1 MTLKNEHS
9 GMQQTMQDS
18 LFRLDGQ
25 VALITGCRR
34 GIGLA
39 MADALAEA
47 GADII
52 GISATLD
59 PANSMVGEAVRRRGR
74 RFFGFRCDLCDRT
87 AVDLVLEQVLNQHP
101 VIDVLVNNAGIVRRS
116 PAEDHSDALWDMVL
130 EVNLSAAFRISRR
143 IGRSMLERGRGS
155 IISTASIL
163 SDQGGLNVAGYAASK
178 AGLANLTRSFANE
191 WAGRGVR
198 VNAIA
203 PGYVETDMTTVL
215 QSDPVRSR
223 QILERIPAGRFG
235 SPDDLRGPVV
245 FLASD
250 ASRYMHGETLV
261 VDGGWMGR

>member
-1 MTLKNEHS
+1 
-9 GMQQTMQDS
+9 MQDS

-25 VALITGCRR
+25 VALITGCSR
-34 GIGLA
+34 GIGQA
-39 MADALAEA
+39 MADALADA
-47 GADII
+47 GADIV
-52 GISATLD
+52 GISASLN
-59 PANSMVGEAVRRRGR
+59 PEASAVGDAVRRRGR
-74 RFFGFRCDLCDRT
+74 RFSGFRCDLSDRN
-87 AVDLVLEQVLNQHP
+87 AVDRVLEEVLNRHP

-130 EVNLSAAFRISRR
+130 EVNLSAVFRVSRR
-143 IGRSMLERGRGS
+143 IGTTMLERGRGS

-178 AGLANLTRSFANE
+178 AGLANLTRSLANE

-203 PGYVETDMTTVL
+203 PGYVKTEMTEVL
-215 QSDPVRSR
+215 RADPQRSR

-250 ASRYMHGETLV
+250 ASRYIHGETLV

>member
-1 MTLKNEHS
+1 
-9 GMQQTMQDS
+9 MQDS

-25 VALITGCRR
+25 VALITGCSR
-34 GIGLA
+34 GIGQA
-39 MADALAEA
+39 MADALADA
-47 GADII
+47 GADIV
-52 GISATLD
+52 GISASLNPETS
-59 PANSMVGEAVRRRGR
+59 AVGDAVRKRGR
-74 RFFGFRCDLCDRT
+74 RFSGFRCDLSDRN
-87 AVDLVLEQVLNQHP
+87 AVDRVLEEVLNRHP

-130 EVNLSAAFRISRR
+130 EVNLSAVFRVSRR
-143 IGRSMLERGRGS
+143 IGTTMLERGRGS

-178 AGLANLTRSFANE
+178 AGLANLTRSLANE

-203 PGYVETDMTTVL
+203 PGYVKTEMTEVL
-215 QSDPVRSR
+215 RADPQRSR

-250 ASRYMHGETLV
+250 ASRYIHGETLV

>member
-1 MTLKNEHS
+1 
-9 GMQQTMQDS
+9 MQDS
-18 LFRLDGQ
+18 LFRLNGQ
-25 VALITGCRR
+25 VALITGCGR

-52 GISATLD
+52 GLSASLN
-59 PANSMVGEAVRRRGR
+59 PESSAVGDAVRKRGR
-74 RFFGFRCDLCDRT
+74 RFSGYRCDLSDRH
-87 AVDLVLEQVLNQHP
+87 AVDLMLEGILSQHP
-101 VIDVLVNNAGIVRRS
+101 EIDVLVNNAGIVRRS
-116 PAEDHSDALWDMVL
+116 PAEIHSDEIWDTVL
-130 EVNLSAAFRISRR
+130 EVNLSAAFRVSRR
-143 IGRSMLERGRGS
+143 IGTTMLERGKGT
-155 IISTASIL
+155 IISTASVL
-163 SDQGGLNVAGYAASK
+163 SDQGGLNVASYAASK
-178 AGLANLTRSFANE
+178 AGLANLTRSLANE

-203 PGYVETDMTTVL
+203 PGYVKTEMTEVL

-235 SPDDLRGPVV
+235 SSDDLRGPVV

-250 ASRYMHGETLV
+250 ASRYVHGETLV

>member
-1 MTLKNEHS
+1 M
-9 GMQQTMQDS
+9 
-18 LFRLDGQ
+18 FRLDGQ
-25 VALITGCRR
+25 VALITGCGR

-52 GISATLD
+52 GLSASLN
-59 PANSMVGEAVRRRGR
+59 PESSAVGDAVRKRGR
-74 RFFGFRCDLCDRT
+74 RFSGYRCDLSDRH
-87 AVDLVLEQVLNQHP
+87 AVDLMLEGILSQHP
-101 VIDVLVNNAGIVRRS
+101 EIDVLVNNAGIVRRS
-116 PAEDHSDALWDMVL
+116 PAEIHSDEIWDTVL
-130 EVNLSAAFRISRR
+130 EVNLSAAFRVSRR
-143 IGRSMLERGRGS
+143 IGTTMLERGKGT
-155 IISTASIL
+155 IISTASVL
-163 SDQGGLNVAGYAASK
+163 SDQGGLNVASYAASK
-178 AGLANLTRSFANE
+178 AGLANLTRSLANE

-203 PGYVETDMTTVL
+203 PGYVKTEMTEVL

-235 SPDDLRGPVV
+235 SSDDLRGPVV

-250 ASRYMHGETLV
+250 ASRYVHGETLV

>member
-1 MTLKNEHS
+1 
-9 GMQQTMQDS
+9 MQDS

-25 VALITGCRR
+25 VALITGCGR

-52 GISATLD
+52 GLSASLN
-59 PANSMVGEAVRRRGR
+59 PESSAVGDAVRKRGR
-74 RFFGFRCDLCDRT
+74 RFSGYRCDLSDRH
-87 AVDLVLEQVLNQHP
+87 AVDLMLEGILSQHP
-101 VIDVLVNNAGIVRRS
+101 EIDVLVNNAGIVRRS
-116 PAEDHSDALWDMVL
+116 PAEIHSDEIWDTVL
-130 EVNLSAAFRISRR
+130 EVNLSAAFRVSRR
-143 IGRSMLERGRGS
+143 IGTTMLERGKGT
-155 IISTASIL
+155 IISTASVL
-163 SDQGGLNVAGYAASK
+163 SDQGGLNVASYAASK
-178 AGLANLTRSFANE
+178 AGLANLTRSLANE

-203 PGYVETDMTTVL
+203 PGYVKTEMTEVL

-235 SPDDLRGPVV
+235 SSDDLRGPVV

-250 ASRYMHGETLV
+250 ASRYVHGETLV

>member
-1 MTLKNEHS
+1 
-9 GMQQTMQDS
+9 MQDS

-25 VALITGCRR
+25 VALITGCSR
-34 GIGLA
+34 GIGQA
-39 MADALAEA
+39 MADALADA
-47 GADII
+47 GADIV
-52 GISATLD
+52 GISESLNPEAS
-59 PANSMVGEAVRRRGR
+59 AVGDAVRKRGR
-74 RFFGFRCDLCDRT
+74 RFSGFRCDLSDRN
-87 AVDLVLEQVLNQHP
+87 AVDRVLEEVLNRHP

-130 EVNLSAAFRISRR
+130 EVNLSAVFRVSRR
-143 IGRSMLERGRGS
+143 IGTTMLERGRGS

-178 AGLANLTRSFANE
+178 AGLANLTRSLANE

-203 PGYVETDMTTVL
+203 PGYVKTEMTEVL
-215 QSDPVRSR
+215 RADPQRSR

>member
-1 MTLKNEHS
+1 
-9 GMQQTMQDS
+9 MQNS
-18 LFRLDGQ
+18 LFGLDGQ
-25 VALITGCRR
+25 VALVTGCRR

-52 GISATLD
+52 GISATMN
-59 PANSMVGEAVRRRGR
+59 PSNSEVGEAIRRRGR
-74 RFFGFRCDLCDRT
+74 RFCGYRCDLSDRN
-87 AVDLVLEQVLNQHP
+87 AVDLVLEEVLSQHP

-130 EVNLSAAFRISRR
+130 EVNLSSAFRVSRR
-143 IGRSMLERGRGS
+143 IGGSMLANGRGS

-178 AGLANLTRSFANE
+178 AGLANLTRSLANE

-203 PGYVETDMTTVL
+203 PGYVDTEMTAVL

-235 SPDDLRGPVV
+235 SPEDLRGPVV
-245 FLASD
+245 FLASN
-250 ASRYMHGETLV
+250 ASRYVHGETLV

>member
-1 MTLKNEHS
+1 
-9 GMQQTMQDS
+9 MQDS

-25 VALITGCRR
+25 VALITGCSR
-34 GIGLA
+34 GIGQA
-39 MADALAEA
+39 MADALADA
-47 GADII
+47 GADIV
-52 GISATLD
+52 GISASLN
-59 PANSMVGEAVRRRGR
+59 PEASAVGDAVRRRGR
-74 RFFGFRCDLCDRT
+74 RFSGFRCDLSDRN
-87 AVDLVLEQVLNQHP
+87 AVDRVLEEVLNRHP

-130 EVNLSAAFRISRR
+130 EVNLSAVFRVSRR
-143 IGRSMLERGRGS
+143 IGTTMLERGRGS

-178 AGLANLTRSFANE
+178 AGLANLTRSLANE

-203 PGYVETDMTTVL
+203 PGYVKTEMTEVL
-215 QSDPVRSR
+215 QADPQRSR

>member
-1 MTLKNEHS
+1 
-9 GMQQTMQDS
+9 MQDS

-25 VALITGCRR
+25 VALITGCSR
-34 GIGLA
+34 GIGQA
-39 MADALAEA
+39 MADALADA
-47 GADII
+47 GADIV
-52 GISATLD
+52 GISASLNPETS
-59 PANSMVGEAVRRRGR
+59 AVGDAVRKRGR
-74 RFFGFRCDLCDRT
+74 RFSGFRCDLSDRN
-87 AVDLVLEQVLNQHP
+87 AVDRVLEEVLNRHP

-130 EVNLSAAFRISRR
+130 EVNLSAVFRVSRR
-143 IGRSMLERGRGS
+143 IGTTMLERGRGS

-178 AGLANLTRSFANE
+178 AGLANLTRSLANE

-203 PGYVETDMTTVL
+203 PGYVKTEMTEVL
-215 QSDPVRSR
+215 RADPQRSR

>member
-1 MTLKNEHS
+1 
-9 GMQQTMQDS
+9 MQDS

-25 VALITGCRR
+25 VALITGCGR

-52 GISATLD
+52 GLSASLN
-59 PANSMVGEAVRRRGR
+59 PESSAVGDAVRKRGR
-74 RFFGFRCDLCDRT
+74 RFSGYRCDLSDRH
-87 AVDLVLEQVLNQHP
+87 AVDLMLEGILSQHP
-101 VIDVLVNNAGIVRRS
+101 EIDVLVNNAGIVRRS
-116 PAEDHSDALWDMVL
+116 PAEIHSDEIWDTVL
-130 EVNLSAAFRISRR
+130 EVNLSAAFRVSRR
-143 IGRSMLERGRGS
+143 IGTTMLERGKGT
-155 IISTASIL
+155 IISTASVL
-163 SDQGGLNVAGYAASK
+163 SDQGGLNVASYAASK
-178 AGLANLTRSFANE
+178 AGLANLTRSLANE

-203 PGYVETDMTTVL
+203 PGYVKTEMTEVL

-235 SPDDLRGPVV
+235 SSDDLRGPVV
-245 FLASD
+245 FLASN
-250 ASRYMHGETLV
+250 ASRYVHGETLV

>member
-1 MTLKNEHS
+1 
-9 GMQQTMQDS
+9 MQDS

-25 VALITGCRR
+25 VALITGCSR
-34 GIGLA
+34 GIGQA
-39 MADALAEA
+39 MADALADA
-47 GADII
+47 GADIV
-52 GISATLD
+52 GISASLNPETS
-59 PANSMVGEAVRRRGR
+59 AVGDAVRKRGR
-74 RFFGFRCDLCDRT
+74 RFSGFRCDLSDRN
-87 AVDLVLEQVLNQHP
+87 AVDRVLEEVLNRHP

-130 EVNLSAAFRISRR
+130 EVNLSAVFRVSRR
-143 IGRSMLERGRGS
+143 IGTTMLERGKGS

-178 AGLANLTRSFANE
+178 AGLANLTRSLANE

-203 PGYVETDMTTVL
+203 PGYVKTEMTEVL
-215 QSDPVRSR
+215 RADPQRSR

>member
-1 MTLKNEHS
+1 
-9 GMQQTMQDS
+9 MQDS

-25 VALITGCRR
+25 VALVTGCRR
-34 GIGLA
+34 GIGQA

-47 GADII
+47 GADIV
-52 GISATLD
+52 GISASLNPED
-59 PANSMVGEAVRRRGR
+59 SAVGDAIRRRGR
-74 RFFGFRCDLCDRT
+74 RFSGYRCDLSNRH
-87 AVDLVLEQVLNQHP
+87 AVDLVLEEVLSEHP
-101 VIDVLVNNAGIVRRS
+101 DIDVLVNNAGIVQRS
-116 PAEDHSDALWDMVL
+116 PAEGHSDAIWDRVL
-130 EVNLSAAFRISRR
+130 EVNLSAVFRVSRR
-143 IGRSMLERGRGS
+143 IGTLMLERGRGS

-178 AGLANLTRSFANE
+178 AGLANLTRSLANE

-203 PGYVETDMTTVL
+203 PGYVKTEMTEVL

-223 QILERIPAGRFG
+223 QILERIPAGRLG

-250 ASRYMHGETLV
+250 ASRYVHGETLV

>member
-1 MTLKNEHS
+1 
-9 GMQQTMQDS
+9 MQDS

-25 VALITGCRR
+25 VALITGCSR
-34 GIGLA
+34 GIGQA
-39 MADALAEA
+39 MADALADA
-47 GADII
+47 GADIV
-52 GISATLD
+52 GISASLNPETS
-59 PANSMVGEAVRRRGR
+59 AVGDAVRKRGR
-74 RFFGFRCDLCDRT
+74 RFSGFRCDLSDRN
-87 AVDLVLEQVLNQHP
+87 AVDRVLEEVLNRHP

-130 EVNLSAAFRISRR
+130 EVNLSAVFRVSRR
-143 IGRSMLERGRGS
+143 IGTTMLERGRGS

-178 AGLANLTRSFANE
+178 AGLANLTRSLANE

-203 PGYVETDMTTVL
+203 PGYVKTEMTEVL
-215 QSDPVRSR
+215 QADPQRSR

>member
-1 MTLKNEHS
+1 
-9 GMQQTMQDS
+9 
-18 LFRLDGQ
+18 
-25 VALITGCRR
+25 
-34 GIGLA
+34 

-52 GISATLD
+52 GLSASLN
-59 PANSMVGEAVRRRGR
+59 PESSAVGDAIRKRGR
-74 RFFGFRCDLCDRT
+74 RFSGYRCDLSARH
-87 AVDLVLEQVLNQHP
+87 AVDLVLEEILSQHP
-101 VIDVLVNNAGIVRRS
+101 ILDVLVNNAGIVRRS
-116 PAEDHSDALWDMVL
+116 PAEIHSDEIWDTVL
-130 EVNLSAAFRISRR
+130 EVNLSAAFRVSRR
-143 IGRSMLERGRGS
+143 IGTTMLERGKGT
-155 IISTASIL
+155 IISTASVL
-163 SDQGGLNVAGYAASK
+163 SDQGGLNVASYAASK
-178 AGLANLTRSFANE
+178 AGLANLTRSLANE

-203 PGYVETDMTTVL
+203 PGYVKTEMTEVL

-250 ASRYMHGETLV
+250 ASRYVNGATLV

>member
-1 MTLKNEHS
+1 ML
-9 GMQQTMQDS
+9 DS
-18 LFRLDGQ
+18 PFRLDGQ
-25 VALITGCRR
+25 VALVTGCRR
-34 GIGLA
+34 GIGQA

-52 GISATLD
+52 GISANLD
-59 PANSMVGEAVRRRGR
+59 PESSAVGETIRRRGR
-74 RFFGFRCDLCDRT
+74 HFFGFRCDLSDRN
-87 AVDLVLEQVLNQHP
+87 AVDLVLEQVLRKHP

-116 PAEDHSDALWDMVL
+116 PAEVHCDELWDTVL
-130 EVNLSAAFRISRR
+130 EVNLSAAFRVSRK
-143 IGRSMLERGRGS
+143 IGTTMLRRGRGS
-155 IISTASIL
+155 IISTASVL
-163 SDQGGLNVAGYAASK
+163 SDQGGLNVASYAASK
-178 AGLANLTRSFANE
+178 AGLANLTRSLANE

-203 PGYVETDMTTVL
+203 PGYVETEMTAVL
-215 QSDPVRSR
+215 QSDPMRSR

-250 ASRYMHGETLV
+250 ASRYVHGETLV

>member
-1 MTLKNEHS
+1 
-9 GMQQTMQDS
+9 MQDS

-25 VALITGCRR
+25 VALITGCGR

-52 GISATLD
+52 GLSASLN
-59 PANSMVGEAVRRRGR
+59 PESSAVGDAVRKRGR
-74 RFFGFRCDLCDRT
+74 RFSGYRCDLSDRH
-87 AVDLVLEQVLNQHP
+87 AVDLMLEGILSQHP
-101 VIDVLVNNAGIVRRS
+101 EIDVLVNNAGIVRRS
-116 PAEDHSDALWDMVL
+116 PAEIHSDEIWDTVL
-130 EVNLSAAFRISRR
+130 EVNLSAAFRVSRR
-143 IGRSMLERGRGS
+143 IGTTMLERGKGS
-155 IISTASIL
+155 IISTASVL
-163 SDQGGLNVAGYAASK
+163 SDQGGLNVASYAASK
-178 AGLANLTRSFANE
+178 AGLANLTRSLANE

-203 PGYVETDMTTVL
+203 PGYVKTEMTEVL

-235 SPDDLRGPVV
+235 SSDDLRGPVV

-250 ASRYMHGETLV
+250 ASRYVHGETLV